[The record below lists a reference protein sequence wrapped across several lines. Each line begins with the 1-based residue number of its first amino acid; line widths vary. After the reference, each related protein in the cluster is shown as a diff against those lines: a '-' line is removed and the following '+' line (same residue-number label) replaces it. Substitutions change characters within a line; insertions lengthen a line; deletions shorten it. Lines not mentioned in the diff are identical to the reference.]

1 MLSAQRA
8 EIEAMN
14 DHQLAA
20 WLAERA
26 GALLGPLR
34 DGMLDPVPLGHV
46 ADRTANA
53 FLLSALAMLRPDDA
67 ILSEESPDDLA
78 RLQERRVWIID
89 PLDGTR
95 EYSSGRTDWA
105 VHVALS
111 IDGVPV
117 AGAVA
122 QPDLG
127 RTAVTGDPLPAP
139 RTTRPPIV
147 IVSRSRPS
155 RRAGPLAEALGG
167 ELHELGS
174 AGAKAMAVIAGE
186 ADLYFH
192 EGGQHEWDNC
202 APVAVAHAAGLA
214 ACRIDGSQIRYNQPD
229 VSVPDLLI
237 GAPDLVARAVELLRT
252 LQAR

>member
-1 MLSAQRA
+1 
-8 EIEAMN
+8 MN

-26 GALLGPLR
+26 GVLLASLR
-34 DGMLDPVPLGHV
+34 DGILESLPLGHV

-53 FLLSALAMLRPDDA
+53 FLLSALAMLRPKDA

-78 RLQERRVWIID
+78 RLQARRVWIID

-95 EYSSGRTDWA
+95 EYAAGRSDWA

-111 IDGVPV
+111 VDGMPV

-127 RTAVTGDPLPAP
+127 RIAVTGEAKPAP
-139 RTTRPPIV
+139 TVARPPIV

-155 RRAGPLAEALGG
+155 ERTGPLVERLGG

-192 EGGQHEWDNC
+192 EGGQNEWDNC
-202 APVAVAHAAGLA
+202 APVAVAKAAGLA
-214 ACRIDGSQIRYNQPD
+214 ACRVDGTEIRYNQAD

-237 GAPDLVARAVELLRT
+237 GAPALVERAVAMLR
-252 LQAR
+252 AV

>member
-1 MLSAQRA
+1 MALAQRA
-8 EIEAMN
+8 ETGAMN
-14 DHQLAA
+14 DHKLAA

-26 GALLGPLR
+26 GALLTPLR
-34 DGMLDPVPLGHV
+34 DGTLEPVPLGHV

-53 FLLSALAMLRPDDA
+53 FLVSALAMLRSEDA
-67 ILSEESPDDLA
+67 ILSEESPDDRA
-78 RLQERRVWIID
+78 RLDLRRVWIID

-95 EYSSGRTDWA
+95 EYAAGRSDWA

-111 IDGVPV
+111 VDGVPV

-122 QPDLG
+122 QPALG
-127 RTAVTGDPLPAP
+127 RIAVTGEAKPVRAIA
-139 RTTRPPIV
+139 RPPIV

-155 RRAGPLAEALGG
+155 ERTGSLVEKLGG

-174 AGAKAMAVIAGE
+174 AGAKAMAVLAGE

-192 EGGQHEWDNC
+192 EGGQNEWDNC

-214 ACRIDGSQIRYNQPD
+214 ACRVDGSQIRYNQAD

-237 GAPDLVARAVELLRT
+237 GAPELVARAVALLRT
-252 LQAR
+252 L